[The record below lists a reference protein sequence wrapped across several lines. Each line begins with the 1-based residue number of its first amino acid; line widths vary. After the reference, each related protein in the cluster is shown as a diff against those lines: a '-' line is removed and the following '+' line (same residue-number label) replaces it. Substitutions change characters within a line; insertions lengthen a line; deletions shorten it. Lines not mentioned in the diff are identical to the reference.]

1 MSNSNE
7 INKKRKCDNSCTIID
22 PRRDSAAVAMR
33 SKRAISVYK
42 KLKTYFD
49 KSDYDNTIQENKL
62 TLQKT
67 DIAFYNEFIN
77 SSEAI
82 KQELIYLWEEVGHL
96 NEELDRIED
105 IINSSDKVNIP
116 VSTSNVPAP
125 PVPISDPIISDPT
138 ISVPISVS
146 IPSSSDNNQK

>member
-1 MSNSNE
+1 MNDNNFVPIE
-7 INKKRKCDNSCTIID
+7 NKKRKINTRSYSILD

-42 KLKTYFD
+42 KLKTNFNKYN
-49 KSDYDNTIQENKL
+49 YDNTILENKL
-62 TLQKT
+62 NLKKN
-67 DIAFYNEFIN
+67 DIIFYNEFIN
-77 SSEAI
+77 SSEII

-116 VSTSNVPAP
+116 VSNVLSPI
-125 PVPISDPIISDPT
+125 PVTPIPVTPI
-138 ISVPISVS
+138 PIKAT
-146 IPSSSDNNQK
+146 IPSSSDNNKC